1 MKRIPFVVLALALA
15 VAGSARAQLGNVPIY
30 ANPSLSGFRIAG
42 DYAKGM
48 NDESNKHWAL
58 AARGYVGVSRLV
70 VGAGV
75 GVVDFGGDT
84 DPTYMGS
91 LAVRVVDN
99 GLLAVALQ
107 GGVGFTKLSAD
118 SLVDALKTRDIPVSL
133 AVGLH
138 IPLVALSIDPW
149 VAPRY
154 TFRHYTMGTA
164 SDNRNHFGVSAGVDL
179 KLVLG
184 LGFQVAVDFQS
195 LPEITG
201 DVIDDLKREPFLL
214 SAGLHFGL

>member
-1 MKRIPFVVLALALA
+1 MKRVLFVTVTLTLL
-15 VAGSARAQLGNVPIY
+15 VAGAVQAQLGNVPIY

-58 AARGYVGVSRLV
+58 AARGHVGVSRIIL
-70 VGAGV
+70 GAGV
-75 GVVDFGGDT
+75 GVVDFGSNT

-91 LAVRVVDN
+91 LAVRLIDN

-118 SLVDALKTRDIPVSL
+118 TLLEALKTRDIPVSL

-138 IPLVALSIDPW
+138 IPLVVLSIDPW

-154 TFRHYTMGTA
+154 TFRHYTMGA
-164 SDNRNHFGVSAGVDL
+164 AGDNRNHFGVSAGVDA

-184 LGFQVAVDFQS
+184 LGLQVAVDFQS

-201 DVIDDLKREPFLL
+201 DVINDLKREPFLF
-214 SAGLHFGL
+214 SAGLSFGL